1 MLFKINAHTVDGEK
15 EVFYYDNITNAVKNS
30 DKRRLYFWT
39 DKKFEGIK
47 QPYMEKK
54 EVFSP
59 KNPLKKQRKLNAL
72 KIQLGLK
79 CNYSCAYC
87 SQASNRINDTSKYP
101 TEVDVDKFFD
111 TIDEQNILLWDKG
124 RIELWGG
131 EPLVYYKVLKYLI
144 PKLRNRWKKAFI
156 SIVTNGSLLDKEKI
170 DFFLKY
176 NVHITISHDG
186 PGFHLRNKDD
196 PMNDPKMVEIWKYLL
211 DKSIEAKNPMGFN
224 VVISPANYDLYKI
237 AEFFKKFDE
246 RVSFGFEGIV
256 NYHSDSQSLMI
267 FDKRKRDTLTQQI
280 FEIITSQWDNPVWHS
295 IQQRAIRLL
304 EWLVYAKPANS
315 ISAKC
320 ESTSDQ
326 VLAVTLKGDVL
337 SCQNCDP
344 VEFKIGNIAD
354 YDNIAN
360 DAFLHW
366 SLRPNCKDCFA
377 LSGCRGGC
385 PYLDHREHHITC
397 KNERL
402 LWGAIF
408 AGVWFHLTETI
419 IDNIEPYNDI
429 ESGDKYYPKEFFHT
443 VEPIHDNIEQVVPSI
458 KDDIEQV
465 VSSIDDGIIH
475 SLPPINDDIESYKR
489 K

>member
-1 MLFKINAHTVDGEK
+1 M
-15 EVFYYDNITNAVKNS
+15 
-30 DKRRLYFWT
+30 
-39 DKKFEGIK
+39 
-47 QPYMEKK
+47 
-54 EVFSP
+54 
-59 KNPLKKQRKLNAL
+59 
-72 KIQLGLK
+72 
-79 CNYSCAYC
+79 
-87 SQASNRINDTSKYP
+87 
-101 TEVDVDKFFD
+101 
-111 TIDEQNILLWDKG
+111 LWDKG

-211 DKSIEAKNPMGFN
+211 DKSIEAENPMGFN

-267 FDKRKRDTLTQQI
+267 FDKQKRDTLTQQI

-344 VEFKIGNIAD
+344 VEFKIG
-354 YDNIAN
+354 
-360 DAFLHW
+360 
-366 SLRPNCKDCFA
+366 RK
-377 LSGCRGGC
+377 
-385 PYLDHREHHITC
+385 IT
-397 KNERL
+397 
-402 LWGAIF
+402 
-408 AGVWFHLTETI
+408 
-419 IDNIEPYNDI
+419 
-429 ESGDKYYPKEFFHT
+429 
-443 VEPIHDNIEQVVPSI
+443 SI
-458 KDDIEQV
+458 KIDEIMYCTYLGGMNTVIVNDNKQVIVKNKSFKEVLELLGDDFILISRRTAINKNKISNISDKGVYLKGEKRLFN
-465 VSSIDDGIIH
+465 VSRRQKKIVLKAFFEEFIDD
-475 SLPPINDDIESYKR
+475 K
-489 K
+489 